1 MPEGM
6 QTPEGT
12 PDTLESRRQF
22 YHDMFHVTPVCKTT
36 GFKMHYD
43 DGGSAVIALEY
54 NQGLDHPLGCIFG
67 GILASM
73 MDFAGFLTVAPH
85 YENWL
90 TTLEYST
97 RILEQVKEVKL
108 SARGIKRKLGRT
120 AAFADM
126 EVYSVDNNR
135 LVATGSGIFHVT
147 ARPLAYQE
155 LGDLTVIA
163 GRMHPDRIVY

>member
-1 MPEGM
+1 MPERSHG
-6 QTPEGT
+6 PEGT
-12 PDTLESRRQF
+12 PDNLEARRQF
-22 YHDMFHVTPVCKTT
+22 YRDMFHVTPVCKTT

-43 DGGSAVIALEY
+43 DAGSAVIALAY

-67 GILASM
+67 GILSSM

-97 RILEQVKEVKL
+97 RILEQVKAVNL
-108 SARGIKRKLGRT
+108 SARGIMRKLGRA

-126 EVYSVDNNR
+126 EVYSGDEHR
-135 LVATGSGIFHVT
+135 LVATGSGVFHVT
-147 ARPLAYQE
+147 SRPLAYKE
-155 LGDLTVIA
+155 LVDLTAIA
-163 GRMHPDRIVY
+163 GRMGPDRIVY